1 MLQTCIE
8 HDGLARLDQTFFLP
22 AEADPYF
29 SQLQQSLAWTQEH
42 YKLFGKSVAA
52 PRLICWY
59 GDPEA
64 IYRYSGVKHEPHP
77 WTPLLLELKARV
89 EAASGEQF
97 NSVLGN
103 YYRDGKDS
111 MGWHSDKEPELGTQ
125 PTIASLSFGAPRLFL
140 FRHKGS
146 GETRRI
152 ELAHGSVLIMAGT
165 LQSHW
170 QHSLPKLKTLANPR
184 INLTFRRIF
193 NSGLQP

>member
-22 AEADPYF
+22 VEADTYF

-125 PTIASLSFGAPRLFL
+125 PTIASLSFGTPRLFL

-146 GETRRI
+146 EETRRI

-193 NSGLQP
+193 NSGIQP